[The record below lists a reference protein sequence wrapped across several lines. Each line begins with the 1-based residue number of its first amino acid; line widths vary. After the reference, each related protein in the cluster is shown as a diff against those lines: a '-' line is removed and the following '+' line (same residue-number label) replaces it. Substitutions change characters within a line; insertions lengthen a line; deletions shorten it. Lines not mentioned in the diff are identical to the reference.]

1 MIIEVISSQAIRYFN
16 LLGFIYLKYM
26 FTISVNISMIIQRE
40 YHQEMMIRLLGDGL
54 YQLYHILYYDI
65 VNLLISSIMI
75 VDNLSRDV
83 LRFFRYK
90 RVDFLDCLSKNTRYN
105 TIINIEYILN
115 NYTCSVYPITHTIYS
130 VRTFYEYFAFSE

>member
-1 MIIEVISSQAIRYFN
+1 
-16 LLGFIYLKYM
+16 M

-83 LRFFRYK
+83 LRLLVR
-90 RVDFLDCLSKNTRYN
+90 
-105 TIINIEYILN
+105 ILP
-115 NYTCSVYPITHTIYS
+115 S
-130 VRTFYEYFAFSE
+130 AFSLPAFMYSA

>member
-1 MIIEVISSQAIRYFN
+1 MSGQAIRNFN
-16 LLGFIYLKYM
+16 LLVFIYLKYM

-65 VNLLISSIMI
+65 VNLLISSITI

-90 RVDFLDCLSKNTRYN
+90 RVDSLIASVKTQD
-105 TIINIEYILN
+105 IIQ
-115 NYTCSVYPITHTIYS
+115 
-130 VRTFYEYFAFSE
+130 